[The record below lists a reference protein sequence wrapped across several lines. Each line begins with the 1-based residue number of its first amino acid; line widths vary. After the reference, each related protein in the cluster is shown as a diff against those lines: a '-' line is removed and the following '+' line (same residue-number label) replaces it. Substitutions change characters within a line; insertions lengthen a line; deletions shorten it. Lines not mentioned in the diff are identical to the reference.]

1 MPGRLLTPR
10 MPQRLHRPPLRAQLI
25 NSPSLEKETMTKNE
39 LIGEI
44 AAKSGLSK
52 ADANRVLNAV
62 TETIAE
68 ALKKGESVPL
78 IGFGT
83 FEVRGAPLVPVAI
96 PRRERN

>member
-1 MPGRLLTPR
+1 M
-10 MPQRLHRPPLRAQLI
+10 
-25 NSPSLEKETMTKNE
+25 NKNE
-39 LIGEI
+39 LIGQI

-52 ADANRVLNAV
+52 ADANRALNAV

-83 FEVRGAPLVPVAI
+83 FEVRERSARTGRNPKTGEELKIKASKVPAFKAGTALKAAV
-96 PRRERN
+96 NGSGGSD